1 MAYGTAFDVR
11 TKGGMRPKG
20 YRTNKIDMKRVLL
33 FLGVVVLGLNLS
45 GQDSIKWHSI
55 DQAIQ
60 LASQE
65 PRVLV
70 IDVYTDWCGWCKRM
84 DATTFSDPEVVEI
97 MNEHF
102 YPVKLDAEG
111 KEDIV
116 IGDRTFKFVDNG
128 RRGYHEIA
136 ALVTRGR
143 LSYPTISYV
152 DAQGKVLEAAPGY
165 KTADQFRVY
174 LAYYA
179 EGAYKSQSFD
189 EFSAGY
195 TAQEESVIQNL

>member
-1 MAYGTAFDVR
+1 
-11 TKGGMRPKG
+11 
-20 YRTNKIDMKRVLL
+20 MKKVLL
-33 FLGVVVLGLNLS
+33 LYCVTLLGYNS
-45 GQDSIKWHSI
+45 MAQDTIRWHSI
-55 DQAIQ
+55 EEAIQ

-65 PRVLV
+65 PRIIV

-84 DATTFSDPEVVEI
+84 DATTFSHPEVIET
-97 MNEHF
+97 MNRYF
-102 YPVKLDAEG
+102 YPVKLNAEG

-128 RRGYHEIA
+128 RRGYHEVA
-136 ALVTRGR
+136 AIVTKGR

-165 KTADQFRVY
+165 KTADQFHVY
-174 LAYYA
+174 LDYYSG
-179 EGAYKSQSFD
+179 GAYKIQSFD

-195 TAQEESVIQNL
+195 ESEEKPVIQNL